1 MLHSKI
7 NDYYHGQD
15 TPQSLQELI
24 LFLSD
29 ISNRHIHGLRDNDIW
44 KESILTQDKS
54 LQRLQNIKAGYGLL
68 NCHCRY
74 ISQTANT
81 LLKEI
86 GIESRQVELLSG
98 KHLEKDSRH
107 IISEIIWQNSYF
119 HADLDFAIIFN
130 ENLTYLSSIDIQ
142 HKMYNKQLNEQ
153 NIWRLTFTKQV
164 DKTTHNYFTPTLQ
177 SNKAII
183 EIYQLCSQAIMIDN
197 DISIAD
203 DKQELQPQIRSELV
217 DSKKS
222 AATFLTQDKFKKKY
236 YSCIPHLQIGC
247 DSA

>member
-1 MLHSKI
+1 MLNFKI

-44 KESILTQDKS
+44 KNGMLTEDKS
-54 LQRLQNIKAGYGLL
+54 QQRLQNIKDGYGLL

-81 LLKEI
+81 LLQTI

-98 KHLEKDSRH
+98 KRLEKDSRH
-107 IISEIIWQNSYF
+107 SISEIVWNNSYL
-119 HADLDFAIIFN
+119 HADLDFGIIFN
-130 ENLTYLSSIDIQ
+130 ENLTNLSSIDVQ
-142 HKMYNKQLNEQ
+142 HKMYNNQLNEQ

-164 DKTTHNYFTPTLQ
+164 DQTTHKYFAPTLQ
-177 SNKAII
+177 SNKALIN
-183 EIYQLCSQAIMIDN
+183 IYQLFSQAIMIDN
-197 DISIAD
+197 DISIVND
-203 DKQELQPQIRSELV
+203 QQELQSAMREEIVESE
-217 DSKKS
+217 KKY
-222 AATFLTQDKFKKKY
+222 TNFLTTAQFKQKY
-236 YSCIPHLQIGC
+236 YTLHPQKSGNLT
-247 DSA
+247 

>member
-44 KESILTQDKS
+44 KEGILTQDKS
-54 LQRLQNIKAGYGLL
+54 RQRLQNIKAGYGLL

-119 HADLDFAIIFN
+119 L
-130 ENLTYLSSIDIQ
+130 YYRY
-142 HKMYNKQLNEQ
+142 KPKKVKQFLQ
-153 NIWRLTFTKQV
+153 K
-164 DKTTHNYFTPTLQ
+164 NYFYMTYII
-177 SNKAII
+177 NKNII
-183 EIYQLCSQAIMIDN
+183 YY
-197 DISIAD
+197 
-203 DKQELQPQIRSELV
+203 
-217 DSKKS
+217 KK
-222 AATFLTQDKFKKKY
+222 T
-236 YSCIPHLQIGC
+236 
-247 DSA
+247 